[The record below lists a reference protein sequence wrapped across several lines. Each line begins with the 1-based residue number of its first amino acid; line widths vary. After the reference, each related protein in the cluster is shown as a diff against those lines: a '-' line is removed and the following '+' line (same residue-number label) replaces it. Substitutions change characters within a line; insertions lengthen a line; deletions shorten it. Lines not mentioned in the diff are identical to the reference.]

1 MELKNI
7 VLFIGSII
15 FLLEFILPQNK
26 NLFLYIV
33 IGFVVINLVLLL
45 RNVQKNPPNDIGEI
59 GRVIKVLAVQVG
71 VAYVYFLNHT
81 KINNEV
87 HNRNIYYL
95 LILNIV
101 LVGICEFIDYKDF
114 NSKADIDKKFFLRI
128 INGIMLFLVAYLVPA
143 PSMFGIYDGLY
154 GFKDNL
160 LWIIIFVVF
169 LLNYYL
175 GNRKYDDELKY
186 VILVLV
192 ALIVPLFAHLIQDNR
207 FLLYRCV
214 FISIGFALLEYDPRF
229 FYNSYEEKIKDFYLK
244 NEYSFIVAS
253 ALIGLAVFQKLKN
266 NNSKKLM

>member
-15 FLLEFILPQNK
+15 FLLEVILPQNK

-33 IGFVVINLVLLL
+33 IGFVVINLVLLV

-87 HNRNIYYL
+87 HNRNIYYF

-101 LVGICEFIDYKDF
+101 LIGICELIDYKDF
-114 NSKADIDKKFFLRI
+114 NSKADIDKRFFLRI

-160 LWIIIFVVF
+160 LWIILFVVF
-169 LLNYYL
+169 LFNYYL

-192 ALIVPLFAHLIQDNR
+192 ALFVPFFAHLIQDNR
-207 FLLYRCV
+207 FILYRCV
-214 FISIGFALLEYDPRF
+214 FLSIGFALLEYDPRF

-244 NEYSFIVAS
+244 NEYSFIGAS
-253 ALIGLAVFQKLKN
+253 ALIGLAVLFQKF
-266 NNSKKLM
+266 KK

>member
-15 FLLEFILPQNK
+15 FLLEVILPQNK

-33 IGFVVINLVLLL
+33 IGFAVINLVLLV
-45 RNVQKNPPNDIGEI
+45 RNVQKNIPNDIGEI
-59 GRVIKVLAVQVG
+59 GRIIKVLAVQVF
-71 VAYVYFLNHT
+71 VVYVYFLNHT

-95 LILNIV
+95 VILNIV
-101 LVGICEFIDYKDF
+101 LVGICELIDYKDF

-128 INGIMLFLVAYLVPA
+128 INGIMLFLVAYLLPA
-143 PSMFGIYDGLY
+143 PSKFGIYDGLY
-154 GFKDNL
+154 SFKDNL
-160 LWIIIFVVF
+160 LWVIIFVVF

-192 ALIVPLFAHLIQDNR
+192 ALIIPFLAHLIQDNR

-244 NEYSFIVAS
+244 NEYFFIGAS
-253 ALIGLAVFQKLKN
+253 ALIGLAVLFQKLKN
-266 NNSKKLM
+266 Y